1 MKIKDNII
9 RKYIAED
16 GTEFDSEKV
25 CRNHEMKLANK
36 KVGKSAKYVIGVIFN
51 DGTGY
56 FYRYVKTETKK
67 GVVSYWCKGG
77 TSNVKYAYKFDTF
90 EEAFNKGGDRVLTL
104 EEAQKASDVNQS
116 KKKKA
121 DEREQRYVKV
131 FTSEHTPEDGTY
143 ITNLGIGMYCNGKWS
158 TSVVPAFWMKK
169 VNKTAK

>member
-9 RKYIAED
+9 RKYIAVD
-16 GTEFDSEKV
+16 GKEFDSEKL
-25 CRNHEMKLANK
+25 CLNYETKLAK
-36 KVGKSAKYVIGVIFN
+36 KQVGESSKYVVGVVFT

-56 FYRYVKTETKK
+56 FQRYKK
-67 GVVSYWCKGG
+67 QTNKGIVRMWGDGG

-90 EEAFNKGGDRVLTL
+90 EEAFKRGGDRVLTL

-116 KKKKA
+116 KKKKV

-131 FTSEHTPEDGTY
+131 FTAEHTPEDGTY
-143 ITNLGIGMYCNGKWS
+143 ITDVGLGMCIDGKWS
-158 TSVVPAFWMKK
+158 TNVVPAFWMKK